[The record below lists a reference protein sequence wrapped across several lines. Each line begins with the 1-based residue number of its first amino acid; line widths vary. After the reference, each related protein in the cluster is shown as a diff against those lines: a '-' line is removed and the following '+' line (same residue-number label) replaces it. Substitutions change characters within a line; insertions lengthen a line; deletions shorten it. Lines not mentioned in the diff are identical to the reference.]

1 MSASGSRHRRRPRM
15 GQHFLHDQSI
25 IDKIITSFAASD
37 ECVTVEIGPGK
48 GALTERL
55 LPQLRRLH
63 AIEKDSAMVEALRAK
78 YDDSVLALHHADAVS
93 FDYQGLLSGP
103 STCLRFIGNLPYSI
117 STPLLFKLARLGHSV
132 RDMTF
137 MVQREVADRLLAKPG
152 GSNYGRLTVMTARH
166 YMVERICNVAPGAFS
181 PPPRVRSSVVRFSHQ
196 PEPLPL
202 ADEDTFSEVVR
213 CAFSARR
220 KTLGNALTRYLEPD
234 SIAALG
240 ISPEL
245 RPGQLSPQQ
254 YAQLANIA
262 GTR

>member
-1 MSASGSRHRRRPRM
+1 M
-15 GQHFLHDQSI
+15 GQHFLHDRSV
-25 IDKIITSFAASD
+25 IDKIISSFAASD
-37 ECVTVEIGPGK
+37 ECVTVEIGPGR

-55 LPQLRRLH
+55 LQQLRHLH
-63 AIEKDSAMVEALRAK
+63 AVEKDGDLVEELRARH
-78 YDDSVLALHHADAVS
+78 DGSVLTVHHADAVS
-93 FDYQGLLSGP
+93 FDYKGLLPGP
-103 STCLRFIGNLPYSI
+103 SSCLRLIGNLPYHI
-117 STPLLFKLARLGHSV
+117 STPLLFQLARLGHGV

-152 GSNYGRLTVMTARH
+152 GSDYGRLTVMTARH
-166 YMVERICNVAPGAFS
+166 YMVERICNVAPGSFS
-181 PPPRVRSSVVRFSHQ
+181 PPPKVRSSVVRFSHQ
-196 PEPLPL
+196 PEPPPL
-202 ADEDTFSEVVR
+202 ADEDAFSEVVR

-220 KTLGNALTRYLEPD
+220 KTLGNALAGHIEPA

-245 RPGQLSPQQ
+245 RPEQLSPRQ